1 MITYNEEYLSNLKF
15 LYNLIHKIENEVI
28 YNFDNIKA
36 ELENE
41 LKEKMEAYPP
51 NFEEYQYLEPKYEEI
66 KATAVRRPKI
76 KYNLV
81 GYGKIL
87 FISIQDPIFIPSS
100 HERNKGVEFY
110 IYISTQKSKPISLS
124 QMSYKLRN
132 IYYFVDK
139 LTDNPSRYI
148 ILFAPKVSDRV
159 KSMLLNF
166 KSNKIYVLS
175 TLDEIVTFIAQ
186 KYAERLEKY
195 VTNLKYRGKY
205 LLLVK
210 YFEKIIN
217 VLGFEVPQTIKS
229 KISMLPLTRPPVET
243 KQKLR
248 ALTQAQVELMDYNDQ
263 LHLYQVETKVEK
275 LKEYMGT
282 IYYNKVLSSFTNE
295 ISKAV
300 IKLRLMFT
308 DDEREK
314 RDLKREINQLDSIF
328 SNYMTTL

>member
-15 LYNLIHKIENEVI
+15 LYNLIHKIESEVI
-28 YNFDNIKA
+28 DNFENIKA

-51 NFEEYQYLEPKYEEI
+51 NFEEYQYLEPKVEEI

-87 FISIQDPIFIPSS
+87 FISIQDPIFIPSG
-100 HERNKGVEFY
+100 HERTKGVEFY

-175 TLDEIVTFIAQ
+175 TIDEIVTFIAQ

-195 VTNLKYRGKY
+195 VSNLKYRGKY

-210 YFEKIIN
+210 YFEQIIN

-229 KISMLPLTRPPVET
+229 KISMLPLTRPPIQT

-248 ALTQAQVELMDYNDQ
+248 ALTQAQAELMGYNDQ
-263 LHLYQVETKVEK
+263 LILYQVETKVEK
-275 LKEYMGT
+275 LKEYMAT

-295 ISKAV
+295 ISKGV
-300 IKLRLMFT
+300 MKLRLMFT

-328 SNYMTTL
+328 SNYMSTL